1 MWESTG
7 KQKQSPRVAVRA
19 LEEVPWALLSSCGCK
34 QGSCLQ
40 TVFGLWSSLYLFCP
54 LSCDLIL
61 VLGVLH
67 SFCLH
72 CFGLLASWTLSYLC
86 FYTLLLF
93 KEEPPSEVCG
103 ASQGKRSSGVTLHL
117 AQISED
123 TWHQLSALISKA
135 AHWGHNVSSDNFG
148 NYFWVFLYLTLKNTT
163 GFTCCNTDIFYHIQH
178 LTQGTCFAK
187 VKWLYKRKTKT
198 KSKEKVNIFI
208 SREQQECHDRDQ
220 RLAESWLL
228 AMCHLSSQKPQQQQ
242 KGEWKPWP

>member
-19 LEEVPWALLSSCGCK
+19 LEEVPWALLSSCGSK

-72 CFGLLASWTLSYLC
+72 CFGLLASWTLSYLWC

-93 KEEPPSEVCG
+93 KEEPPIWGLWGFS
-103 ASQGKRSSGVTLHL
+103 GKTKLWCHPAPCTNL
-117 AQISED
+117 
-123 TWHQLSALISKA
+123 
-135 AHWGHNVSSDNFG
+135 WGHMTSAISTNQQGCPLGRQQVL
-148 NYFWVFLYLTLKNTT
+148 WQLWKLFL
-163 GFTCCNTDIFYHIQH
+163 
-178 LTQGTCFAK
+178 
-187 VKWLYKRKTKT
+187 
-198 KSKEKVNIFI
+198 SIFI
-208 SREQQECHDRDQ
+208 FNS
-220 RLAESWLL
+220 
-228 AMCHLSSQKPQQQQ
+228 
-242 KGEWKPWP
+242 